1 MSRAARLG
9 AFIIATLAIL
19 AIGIF
24 IIGDRQ
30 YLFSNTYQ
38 LKTQFANVVGLNE
51 GAEVRVGGVHSGTV
65 RRIELP
71 KNPTDKITVLM
82 DLQRSTHD
90 IIKQDSVAAIQ
101 TEGLLGNEY
110 VSITFG
116 GAQALNVRD
125 GDTIASEPP
134 LVIADIIKKADAI
147 MDSTK
152 EAVANTTVVTANLK
166 SISGKIDTGQG
177 TIGALVNNKEMYTD
191 LQATTVGLKDAT
203 VDAQASI
210 ADFQEN
216 MEALKQNFLLRGYFK
231 KRGYEDSAA
240 LAKNQIPTLPDAGP
254 MKTFTYDPK
263 TLFEKIDTAK
273 LKNEG
278 SLSAAGKFLAGNEF
292 GVAVVVVST
301 GLTGDTEKDLV
312 LTQARAAVIRA
323 YLVGNYGFDDS
334 QLKILGM
341 GKKVSAAA
349 DAAGPDAAN
358 ISATASG
365 SGTTT
370 PAAAPAPAKASAPVS
385 PWGEIQIVIYPPG
398 TELPADQQPGIAS
411 TLHP

>member
-65 RRIELP
+65 RRIQLP

-152 EAVANTTVVTANLK
+152 EAVANTTIVTANLK

-203 VDAQASI
+203 VHAQAGI

-231 KRGYEDSAA
+231 KRGYEDSAE
-240 LAKNQIPTLPDAGP
+240 LAKNQIAGLPDGAP
-254 MKTFTYDPK
+254 MKTFSYDPK
-263 TLFEKIDTAK
+263 SLFDKVDTAK

-278 SLSAAGKFLAGNEF
+278 SLGAAGKFLAGNEF
-292 GVAVVVVST
+292 GVAVVVVYS
-301 GLTGDTEKDLV
+301 GMTGDAQKDLV

-323 YLVGNYGFDDS
+323 YLVGNFGFDDT
-334 QLKILGM
+334 QLKTLGM
-341 GKKVSAAA
+341 GKKTGTDANENA
-349 DAAGPDAAN
+349 D
-358 ISATASG
+358 SG
-365 SGTTT
+365 
-370 PAAAPAPAKASAPVS
+370 
-385 PWGEIQIVIYPPG
+385 WGDVEIVIYPDG
-398 TELPADQQPGIAS
+398 TDAPSDQPTAQ
-411 TLHP
+411 

>member
-19 AIGIF
+19 AVAIF

-30 YLFSNTYQ
+30 YLFSNTYR
-38 LKTQFANVVGLNE
+38 LKAQFATVVGLDE

-65 RRIELP
+65 RRVDLP
-71 KNPTDKITVLM
+71 KNPSDKITVLM

-116 GAQALNVRD
+116 SPQASDVHD
-125 GDTIASEPP
+125 GDTIASVPP
-134 LVIADIIKKADAI
+134 LVLADIIKKANAI
-147 MDSTK
+147 MDSSK
-152 EAVANTTVVTANLK
+152 EAVANTTAATASLK
-166 SISGKIDTGQG
+166 SITAKIDDGQG
-177 TIGALVNNKEMYTD
+177 TIGALVNNKEMYAD
-191 LQATTVGLKDAT
+191 LQQTTVGLRDAT
-203 VDAQASI
+203 VRAQAGI

-231 KRGYEDSAA
+231 KRGYEDSAE
-240 LAKNQIPTLPDAGP
+240 LAKNQIASLPDGGP
-254 MKTFTYDPK
+254 MKTFAYDPK
-263 TLFEKIDTAK
+263 SLFEKIDTAK

-278 SLSAAGKFLAGNEF
+278 SLSAAGKYLAGNEF
-292 GVAVVVVST
+292 GVAVVVVYT

-341 GKKVSAAA
+341 GKKVEA
-349 DAAGPDAAN
+349 
-358 ISATASG
+358 
-365 SGTTT
+365 TTT
-370 PAAAPAPAKASAPVS
+370 PAVATITATAAPAKPSEPASA
-385 PWGEIQIVIYPPG
+385 WGEIQIVVFPVGTGMPPDQ
-398 TELPADQQPGIAS
+398 PAGVAS
-411 TLHP
+411 TLHQ